1 MAVFGEAEWQKH
13 AALVG
18 SVTLAWN
25 RTVHQLL
32 RVFTHLT
39 GVESPVA
46 DAIFFS
52 PQSDSG
58 QRRLIKRVAKAV
70 GLSVDH
76 RETLN
81 KLLRRLDE
89 VSTKRN
95 LAAHVIFG
103 ITAFDQ
109 ATGTWGP
116 KVVPVLDP
124 PQDDRLHEDFTRQ
137 FSEAERTLGGIYNE
151 LEHWLVHTP
160 FPERAW
166 GGPPMPIAAAR
177 QAERFASELLSSIP
191 SF

>member
-1 MAVFGEAEWQKH
+1 MAVFGEAEWQEH

-32 RVFTHLT
+32 RIFTHFT

-52 PQSDSG
+52 PQSDG
-58 QRRLIKRVAKAV
+58 AQRRLIKRVLDVV
-70 GLSVDH
+70 GLSNDH
-76 RETLN
+76 RDMLN
-81 KLLRRLDE
+81 KLLKRLNE

-95 LAAHVIFG
+95 LATHVIFG

-109 ATGTWGP
+109 ATGAWAP
-116 KVVPVLDP
+116 KVIPVLNP
-124 PQDDRLHEDFTRQ
+124 PQDARLHTDFARQ
-137 FSEAERTLGGIYNE
+137 FREAESTLDAIYRE

-166 GGPPMPIAAAR
+166 GGPPMPIAAAKEV
-177 QAERFASELLSSIP
+177 ERFAGEQTSSTP
-191 SF
+191 FF